1 MSPTQERTPLAD
13 VDSAWLR
20 MDDATNLMVVTG
32 VMVLDRPVTLEA
44 IRDIVVNR
52 LLKFPRFRQRVVDD
66 AMVGTAQWEP
76 DQWFSLD
83 YHLVQAT
90 FPENGTEAALQRFI
104 SELMSQPLDPRRPLW
119 QFHFIPH
126 YQGGSALIT
135 RIHHCIGDG
144 LGLIYVMLSMAD
156 EGPGR
161 AGARPRGE
169 ARPRGL
175 LEHASPTRSGKR
187 CRPWRTCPA
196 NVLHEINEYLA
207 HPQRLQ
213 EQAGALASGAG
224 ALGKL
229 LLMPA
234 GPADALQGRP
244 GAPRST
250 WPGRGPCPSRR

>member
-1 MSPTQERTPLAD
+1 MSSTQGRTPLAD

-20 MDDATNLMVVTG
+20 MDDPTNLMVVTG
-32 VMVLDRPVTLEA
+32 VMVYDEPVPYEA
-44 IRDIVVNR
+44 VRDIVVNR

-66 AMVGTAQWEP
+66 AMVGAAQWEP
-76 DQWFSLD
+76 DRWFSLD

-119 QFHFIPH
+119 QFHFIPR

-144 LGLIYVMLSMAD
+144 LALIYVMLSMAD
-156 EGPGR
+156 EGPG
-161 AGARPRGE
+161 PRVDEE
-169 ARPRGL
+169 ASREP
-175 LEHASPTRSGKR
+175 EDIWNVVAHAIGDAVSTVAHV
-187 CRPWRTCPA
+187 PA
-196 NVLHEINEYLA
+196 NVMREVNEYLA

-213 EQAGALASGAG
+213 EQAGAIASGAG

-229 LLMPA
+229 LLMPPDPPTRFK
-234 GPADALQGRP
+234 GALVP
-244 GAPRST
+244 EKHVA
-250 WPGRGPCPSRR
+250 WSRAVAHRRR